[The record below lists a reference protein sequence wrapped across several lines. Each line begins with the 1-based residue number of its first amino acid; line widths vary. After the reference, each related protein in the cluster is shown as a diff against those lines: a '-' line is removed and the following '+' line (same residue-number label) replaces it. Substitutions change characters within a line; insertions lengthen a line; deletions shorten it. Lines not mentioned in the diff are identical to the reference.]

1 MPFRYRCTSLLVL
14 WALENEERTW
24 RHMGTWG
31 GWGRHDMSF
40 ADFADGTSTRGYSL
54 LWKLHVPR
62 YSPLCLPRA
71 SVFRVLLRHR
81 SGAVAN
87 CC

>member
-1 MPFRYRCTSLLVL
+1 
-14 WALENEERTW
+14 
-24 RHMGTWG
+24 
-31 GWGRHDMSF
+31 MSF

-54 LWKLHVPR
+54 LWKLAYIM